1 MGGGRISQ
9 VAVCTV
15 GSVCD
20 SAGVVLRLFLLPEVC
35 NVTKWQVSKNR
46 PLLCTHVAIAT
57 VQTVSLVQFVSCY

>member
-35 NVTKWQVSKNR
+35 NVTKWQVSKTDR
-46 PLLCTHVAIAT
+46 CFART
-57 VQTVSLVQFVSCY
+57 